1 MTPFDKRPDCSP
13 LIKRTAEDMKIRN
26 MSPRTIDTYTYQ
38 LARYEGFL
46 KGLDK
51 HPSEATPDDIREYQ
65 LMLIEVKKLGWSSFN
80 QAVCSLRFLY
90 RYTIPRDWHVAMIP
104 FGKKPMVLPAVLSHQ
119 EVERLLACVT
129 NLKHQ
134 TILTTLYAAGLRL
147 SEGLN
152 LTAADID
159 SDRMLLHVRRGK
171 GHKDRMVPISPRLLE
186 VLREYWKAERPPGCL
201 FPGKMADRPIND
213 RCIQRTFKMA
223 GLAAG
228 IKKPSISPHTLRHSY
243 ATGLLEAGVDL
254 LTIGRL
260 LGHASFT
267 RTMIYL
273 HVRRPHLESAPSPI
287 DLLPVRQLPGWTKT
301 PTPHH

>member
-1 MTPFDKRPDCSP
+1 MTPFDKRPDRSP
-13 LIKRTAEDMKIRN
+13 LIKRTAADMKIRN
-26 MSPRTIDTYTYQ
+26 MSPRTIDRYTYQ

-104 FGKKPMVLPAVLSHQ
+104 FGKKPKVLPAVLSHQ
-119 EVERLLACVT
+119 EVERLLACAT
-129 NLKHQ
+129 NLKHR

-159 SDRMLLHVRRGK
+159 SDRMLLRTGASCFRLRSVRIFTVETPK
-171 GHKDRMVPISPRLLE
+171 GSAGTTKRKPTSDGFTAALYSWPPVCSRFLFR
-186 VLREYWKAERPPGCL
+186 VLA
-201 FPGKMADRPIND
+201 
-213 RCIQRTFKMA
+213 
-223 GLAAG
+223 
-228 IKKPSISPHTLRHSY
+228 
-243 ATGLLEAGVDL
+243 
-254 LTIGRL
+254 
-260 LGHASFT
+260 
-267 RTMIYL
+267 
-273 HVRRPHLESAPSPI
+273 
-287 DLLPVRQLPGWTKT
+287 
-301 PTPHH
+301 TPHFDWRDL